1 MEILYFLCI
10 YRSMQSGIKTAPW
23 SMQSLGSGTAY
34 LFVCE
39 IVYLQFSLFLL
50 QHFPEYLSGM
60 FLYFWVLENTFTA
73 KVANN
78 FDAVQQ
84 EIQKYNN
91 LHNLKL
97 NIYFIQYWRGMIV
110 VHKWVNIMSFTWSG
124 LGPVILWD
132 GVLLSPEG
140 KGGGGEGGASPPR
153 DVLWLGARSEGR
165 GSKGKDAVEGGGPC
179 NVRATYV
186 PATGR
191 LKKKKGDGIRKTQAK
206 EPKHTKLR
214 KQK

>member
-1 MEILYFLCI
+1 
-10 YRSMQSGIKTAPW
+10 
-23 SMQSLGSGTAY
+23 
-34 LFVCE
+34 
-39 IVYLQFSLFLL
+39 
-50 QHFPEYLSGM
+50 
-60 FLYFWVLENTFTA
+60 
-73 KVANN
+73 
-78 FDAVQQ
+78 
-84 EIQKYNN
+84 
-91 LHNLKL
+91 
-97 NIYFIQYWRGMIV
+97 MIV
-110 VHKWVNIMSFTWSG
+110 VNIMSFTWSG

-191 LKKKKGDGIRKTQAK
+191 LKKKKKVMESEKHRQKNRNIPNSENKNRLLFFFFYSKIHGTNTLFFKLTFDELYHLLMGHGGHQRAVHLRCKDRGKRGSSATLKTGRNQ
-206 EPKHTKLR
+206 
-214 KQK
+214 

>member
-1 MEILYFLCI
+1 
-10 YRSMQSGIKTAPW
+10 
-23 SMQSLGSGTAY
+23 
-34 LFVCE
+34 
-39 IVYLQFSLFLL
+39 
-50 QHFPEYLSGM
+50 
-60 FLYFWVLENTFTA
+60 
-73 KVANN
+73 
-78 FDAVQQ
+78 
-84 EIQKYNN
+84 
-91 LHNLKL
+91 
-97 NIYFIQYWRGMIV
+97 MIV
-110 VHKWVNIMSFTWSG
+110 VYIMSFTWSG

-140 KGGGGEGGASPPR
+140 KGGGGGGGASPPR

-191 LKKKKGDGIRKTQAK
+191 LKKKEKGDGIRKTQAK
-206 EPKHTKLR
+206 EPKHTKVR